1 VSADANAGPPETIY
15 LQYYGD
21 ADPEDFGPDEDPIQ
35 SGEVT
40 FCREQI
46 FEHDIVYVRRDLVR
60 AMKRRE
66 S

>member
-1 VSADANAGPPETIY
+1 MNADENTGPPETIY

-21 ADPEDFGPDEDPIQ
+21 ADPEDFSEHEDPIE

-46 FEHDIVYVRRDLVR
+46 FEHDFAYVRRDLVR

-66 S
+66 P